1 MAVRQ
6 FVEASSRAWR
16 SVKDLV
22 EKHTTIPTHIGE
34 GAVSPKRVFRYP
46 SPGSQPVQFREPER
60 LFANIKY
67 VDRQN
72 VIRKQN
78 ARLLSQPFDYANDP
92 MNVHFM
98 GKNFFQNFKNL
109 PPDIPVTVVNMEAV
123 VSTQSTGDTKITMAV
138 RQFVEA
144 SSRAWRS
151 VKDLVEKHTT
161 IPTHIGEGA
170 VSPKRVFRYPSP
182 GSQPVQFRE
191 PERLFANIKYVDRQN
206 VIRKQNARLLSQ
218 PFDYANDPMNVHF
231 MGKNFFQNFKNL
243 PPDIPVTVVNMIP
256 YSYDVDGFK
265 KPLSEFLENKAQ

>member
-67 VDRQN
+67 VDRY
-72 VIRKQN
+72 VKAI
-78 ARLLSQPFDYANDP
+78 S
-92 MNVHFM
+92 HS
-98 GKNFFQNFKNL
+98 NFY
-109 PPDIPVTVVNMEAV
+109 
-123 VSTQSTGDTKITMAV
+123 S
-138 RQFVEA
+138 
-144 SSRAWRS
+144 
-151 VKDLVEKHTT
+151 
-161 IPTHIGEGA
+161 
-170 VSPKRVFRYPSP
+170 
-182 GSQPVQFRE
+182 
-191 PERLFANIKYVDRQN
+191 QN